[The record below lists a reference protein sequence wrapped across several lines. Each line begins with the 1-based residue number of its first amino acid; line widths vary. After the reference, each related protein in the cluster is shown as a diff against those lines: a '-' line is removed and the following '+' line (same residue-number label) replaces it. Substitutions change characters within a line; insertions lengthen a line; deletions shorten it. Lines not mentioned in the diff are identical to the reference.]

1 MILRQM
7 IHGQKIGKADS
18 FPSTYQFGHTWNDRL
33 PSDECIPKEQQK
45 KPSDVEINHFFCVL
59 LLPLWLYWSA
69 SGLNRRRRQVAHCRV
84 LGRGT
89 NQKAEQIYN
98 EIRAFSCD
106 TREIGG
112 GDVRSV
118 DGKMKL
124 C

>member
-1 MILRQM
+1 MDRKLEKPIHFLVRTNLATRGMIDCLRM
-7 IHGQKIGKADS
+7 NVFRRSK
-18 FPSTYQFGHTWNDRL
+18 
-33 PSDECIPKEQQK
+33 K